1 MPLRGLFRSLLASE
15 GVTQMTGEKMAGPK
29 TRPNYCLLT
38 GKPHDISNQI
48 DTSSLIVYSYQLI
61 NKAEHQTAHARL
73 PALIAADR
81 LIDNL
86 IHLFTTYS
94 GTPKVRKAS
103 IEQLAS
109 KISRAIGEM
118 AKGHISAIC
127 INFPIGGDV
136 AIYGLRN
143 CAAGNEPVVT
153 LDVTMNGRISERYC
167 QGSTL

>member
-1 MPLRGLFRSLLASE
+1 MIHPRKRAILLN
-15 GVTQMTGEKMAGPK
+15 GPSPSYVLNRHANN
-29 TRPNYCLLT
+29 T
-38 GKPHDISNQI
+38 SNQI
-48 DTSSLIVYSYQLI
+48 DMSSLIVSIYRLI

-94 GTPKVRKAS
+94 GTPKVRKTS
-103 IEQLAS
+103 IDQLAS
-109 KISRAIGEM
+109 KINRAIGEM

-167 QGSTL
+167 QGGTL